1 MSSTVLVV
9 VERLLML
16 VGHQCVLQSHPQRWT
31 WWQQVR
37 QVVEAPGLL
46 VGPQRGPRGE
56 ALRLESLL
64 VGGTRGAGGQRK

>member
-1 MSSTVLVV
+1 M
-9 VERLLML
+9 
-16 VGHQCVLQSHPQRWT
+16 
-31 WWQQVR
+31 R